1 MDVFARGMIWGMHVA
16 KAPREDICKEVV
28 KKDGRP
34 PSIQAVDQVIAH
46 MTATT
51 TIKLRARRGE
61 SEWRRRRRGV
71 RVRGRGRD
79 RRRG

>member
-1 MDVFARGMIWGMHVA
+1 MHVA

-46 MTATT
+46 M
-51 TIKLRARRGE
+51 KVFPDWRGE
-61 SEWRRRRRGV
+61 DSKAG
-71 RVRGRGRD
+71 GRPGKLIAEKRM
-79 RRRG
+79 REG